1 MPFVNIY
8 VPSGF
13 NSETKKAISVAIQ
26 ESLVTIFNV
35 PVNDCFQVI
44 HAVDPEHLIFPD
56 HYLDIPHTSDLVYIY
71 ITCGNGRTIEMKK
84 ALYIAIAEKIS
95 HQTTV
100 SINDVIIVLNETL
113 WENWSFG
120 QGKAQMIK

>member
-13 NSETKKAISVAIQ
+13 NAGTKKAISLSVHK
-26 ESLVTIFNV
+26 SLVNIFNV

-44 HAVDPEHLIFPD
+44 HTVDPGHLIFPD
-56 HYLDIPHTSDLVYIY
+56 HYMDIPHTPDLVYIC

-84 ALYIAIAEKIS
+84 ALYMSIAKKIS
-95 HQTTV
+95 DVTTV
-100 SINDVIIVLNETL
+100 NINDVIIVLNETS

>member
-1 MPFVNIY
+1 MPFVCIY

-13 NSETKKAISVAIQ
+13 NAQIKKTISLVIQ
-26 ESLVTIFNV
+26 ESLVAIFNV

-44 HAVDPEHLIFPD
+44 HTVDPEHLIFPGD
-56 HYLDIPHTSDLVYIY
+56 YLDIPHTSDLVYIY
-71 ITCGNGRTIEMKK
+71 ITCGNGRTVEMKE
-84 ALYIAIAEKIS
+84 ALYIAIAKEIS
-95 HQTTV
+95 NKTTV
-100 SINDVIIVLNETL
+100 SINDVIIVLNETS